1 MQSCV
6 DLQVLSL
13 INSVMIRKFIIF
25 FLFFNFNTILYG
37 NLIEIKIKINDQII
51 TNVDIKNEKNYLFF
65 LNPKLSDLDE
75 NRIDNI
81 AKESLITEIIKKN
94 ELKKFYDTNL
104 NNNLLN
110 TVEQNFLKRQNIKSK
125 KEFLKMLESKN
136 LDYDTIKEKIYIEA
150 LWNQFIYQKYSDN
163 IVLNK
168 EELKKSILEKI
179 NKDKKRFSYNL
190 SEIVFTESI
199 TESFDQKVS
208 KINKSIKKVGFENTA
223 NIYSI
228 SNTSNTGGLIGWI
241 NELQISKKISERIKK
256 LNINEISE
264 PIKLQNGYILIKL
277 NDKKEFKQEIKIND
291 QLNRLIK
298 NETNRQLNNFSIIY
312 YKRLKKNIDIYEY

>member
-1 MQSCV
+1 
-6 DLQVLSL
+6 
-13 INSVMIRKFIIF
+13 MIRKFIIF

-168 EELKKSILEKI
+168 EELKKNILEKI
-179 NKDKKRFSYNL
+179 KKKKDSL
-190 SEIVFTESI
+190 
-199 TESFDQKVS
+199 
-208 KINKSIKKVGFENTA
+208 
-223 NIYSI
+223 
-228 SNTSNTGGLIGWI
+228 
-241 NELQISKKISERIKK
+241 
-256 LNINEISE
+256 
-264 PIKLQNGYILIKL
+264 
-277 NDKKEFKQEIKIND
+277 
-291 QLNRLIK
+291 
-298 NETNRQLNNFSIIY
+298 IIY
-312 YKRLKKNIDIYEY
+312 LK

>member
-1 MQSCV
+1 M
-6 DLQVLSL
+6 
-13 INSVMIRKFIIF
+13 
-25 FLFFNFNTILYG
+25 YG
-37 NLIEIKIKINDQII
+37 NLIEIKVKINDQII

-75 NRIDNI
+75 NRINNI

-125 KEFLKMLESKN
+125 NEFLKILESKN

-150 LWNQFIYQKYSDN
+150 LWNQFIYQKYSNN

-168 EELKKSILEKI
+168 EELKKNILEKI
-179 NKDKKRFSYNL
+179 NNEKKRFSYNL

-199 TESFDQKVS
+199 TESFDQKVI
-208 KINKSIKKVGFENTA
+208 KINESIKKVGFENTA
-223 NIYSI
+223 NIYSM
-228 SNTSNTGGLIGWI
+228 SNTSSTGGLIGWI
-241 NELQISKKISERIKK
+241 NELQISKKISEKIKK

-298 NETNRQLNNFSIIY
+298 NETNRQLNNFSTIY

>member
-1 MQSCV
+1 
-6 DLQVLSL
+6 
-13 INSVMIRKFIIF
+13 MIRKFLIF
-25 FLFFNFNTILYG
+25 FLFFNFNTNLYG
-37 NLIEIKIKINDQII
+37 NLIEIKVKINDQII

-75 NRIDNI
+75 NRINNI

-94 ELKKFYDTNL
+94 ELKKFYDTNF

-125 KEFLKMLESKN
+125 NEFLKMLESKN

-150 LWNQFIYQKYSDN
+150 LWNQFIYQKYSNN

-168 EELKKSILEKI
+168 EELKKNILEKI
-179 NKDKKRFSYNL
+179 NNEKKRFSYNL

-199 TESFDQKVS
+199 SESFDQKVI
-208 KINKSIKKVGFENTA
+208 KINESIKKVGFENTA

-228 SNTSNTGGLIGWI
+228 SNTSSTGGLIGWI
-241 NELQISKKISERIKK
+241 NELQISKKISEKIKK

-298 NETNRQLNNFSIIY
+298 NETNRQLNNFSTIY